1 MPYSTASVAVN
12 QRSRSLSAAICS
24 TVRPV
29 CCAVSSCITR
39 LVCSRFSAWIA
50 MSTAVPPMPADG
62 WCIITRVCGSAYRL
76 PLVPVVR
83 RNWPMLAAKPNPTVT
98 TSFGS
103 SRMVS

>member
-1 MPYSTASVAVN
+1 
-12 QRSRSLSAAICS
+12 
-24 TVRPV
+24 
-29 CCAVSSCITR
+29 
-39 LVCSRFSAWIA
+39 
-50 MSTAVPPMPADG
+50 MPADG